1 MEQYIIYG
9 FYFNMFIVLIMGIY
23 GALDKDVPKWLM
35 YLVCGFTTL
44 LLTYITYY
52 YTEWYYAL
60 GAFLL
65 LAGGFYKYFKE

>member
-9 FYFNMFIVLIMGIY
+9 FYFNLFIILVMSIYVLQGKNMP
-23 GALDKDVPKWLM
+23 AWLM
-35 YLVCGFTTL
+35 YLGCGFTTL
-44 LLTYITYY
+44 VLTYIIYY